1 MLAFTHMQ
9 LVLFLVATEAPHA
22 VVAAAMVAEI
32 DMVAAIVTAEETATE
47 AETATEVA
55 AAAMAAQGA
64 TAAAV
69 VVTGADR
76 LVRTGAAAVVEAV
89 VTGRAPGPTPHV
101 SQPTEINFVFCRVL
115 FVQGAPQLMKRSS

>member
-1 MLAFTHMQ
+1 
-9 LVLFLVATEAPHA
+9 
-22 VVAAAMVAEI
+22 MVAEI

-89 VTGRAPGPTPHV
+89 VTGRAPGPTPHAEAGAI
-101 SQPTEINFVFCRVL
+101 PTTTESAPSRAGPTNIL
-115 FVQGAPQLMKRSS
+115 FRTISE

>member
-1 MLAFTHMQ
+1 MQ
-9 LVLFLVATEAPHA
+9 LVLLLVATEAPHA
-22 VVAAAMVAEI
+22 VVAAVMVAEI

-55 AAAMAAQGA
+55 AAMAARGA

>member
-1 MLAFTHMQ
+1 
-9 LVLFLVATEAPHA
+9 
-22 VVAAAMVAEI
+22 MVAEI

-89 VTGRAPGPTPHV
+89 VTGRAPGPTPHAEAGAI
-101 SQPTEINFVFCRVL
+101 PTTTESAQSRAGPTNIL
-115 FVQGAPQLMKRSS
+115 FRTISE